1 MVARTPPSSMWQSRE
16 QMQAPRPVSEVKG
29 LWFVVGRRYVLEQHG
44 AAALRECIALLGE
57 RHGSVLE
64 SPLASQW
71 YPEEA
76 LQQVLGVLDL
86 VVARSDPEEFVR
98 IVESCSLIAINH
110 FFRTLL
116 RLVPPVTM
124 LRKIPTMWTLIRRGV
139 GRVVVEAE
147 GHQAIVRYSEFPYFG
162 DVHYRLLTV
171 GAIRALL
178 TLSGATTG
186 SVEILSHAEDTLTVR
201 VRWD

>member
-1 MVARTPPSSMWQSRE
+1 
-16 QMQAPRPVSEVKG
+16 MQAPRPVSEVKG
-29 LWFVVGRRYVLEQHG
+29 VWFVVGRRYVLDQHG
-44 AAALRECIALLGE
+44 AAAFRECIALLGD
-57 RHGSVLE
+57 RHGAALG
-64 SPLASQW
+64 SPLASHW

-86 VVARSDPEEFVR
+86 VIARSDPDEFLR

-116 RLVPPVTM
+116 RLVPPATM

-139 GRVVVEAE
+139 GRVVVEAA
-147 GHQAIVRYSEFPYFG
+147 GHEAVVRYSEFPYFG

-178 TLSGATTG
+178 TLCGATNG
-186 SVEILSHAEDTLTVR
+186 RVEILSHSEDTLTVQA
-201 VRWD
+201 RWD